1 MRMILTLNSTPH
13 RPVFWRASRRLVGG
27 IALTCALLAATACSG
42 EQSENTPA
50 TDAASG
56 NAPQAVATTSIWADI
71 TSRALCDAPV
81 TALIPLGADPHS
93 WEPSIRVTDDLTA
106 ADLVVHNGLDLE
118 EGLISALNS
127 IDGSSTRVVAV
138 ADLVGATADDDAD
151 HDDTD
156 GHNDHADD
164 DTDHDTD
171 DDHDDHAHSGDDPH
185 FWLDPVLVAET
196 AELIAEAAI
205 HAGWPESVRDCA
217 TVYHDELMALDAE
230 ISDAVAT
237 LDPSQ
242 RVLVTNHDALG
253 RYADRYGFTVAGTV
267 LPSTSTLAEANAAD
281 LAELADTMSA
291 LGVRAL
297 FVDAQASDTDAQALA
312 RRLDDVTVVELLTGS
327 LTSGTDD
334 GRDYIALMRTNTTRI
349 VTALADPAT

>member
-1 MRMILTLNSTPH
+1 M
-13 RPVFWRASRRLVGG
+13 AGG
-27 IALTCALLAATACSG
+27 IALTCALLATTACSG
-42 EQSENTPA
+42 EQSESTPA

-56 NAPQAVATTSIWADI
+56 NAPLAVATTSIWADI

-81 TALIPLGADPHS
+81 TALMPLGADPHS

-118 EGLISALNS
+118 EGLIDALNS
-127 IDGSSTRVVAV
+127 IDNASTRVVAI

-156 GHNDHADD
+156 DDHDTDD
-164 DTDHDTD
+164 HDDHDTDDHDTD

-237 LDPSQ
+237 LDPPQ
-242 RVLVTNHDALG
+242 RVLVTNHDALS

-281 LAELADTMSA
+281 LAELADAISA

-297 FVDAQASDTDAQALA
+297 FVDAQASNTDAQALA
-312 RRLDDVTVVELLTGS
+312 RRLNDVAVVELLTGS

>member
-1 MRMILTLNSTPH
+1 M
-13 RPVFWRASRRLVGG
+13 AGG
-27 IALTCALLAATACSG
+27 IALTCALLATTACSG
-42 EQSENTPA
+42 EQSESTPA

-93 WEPSIRVTDDLTA
+93 WEPSIRVTDDLAA

-118 EGLISALNS
+118 EGLIDALNS
-127 IDGSSTRVVAV
+127 IDNASTRVVAI

-156 GHNDHADD
+156 DTDDTDDHDDDHDDHADD
-164 DTDHDTD
+164 DTDHDD
-171 DDHDDHAHSGDDPH
+171 ADHDDHDDHAHSGDDPH

-196 AELIAEAAI
+196 TELIADEAI
-205 HAGWPESVRDCA
+205 HAGWPVTVRDCA
-217 TVYHDELMALDAE
+217 TAYHDELMALDAE
-230 ISDAVAT
+230 ISNAVAT
-237 LDPSQ
+237 LDPPQ
-242 RVLVTNHDALG
+242 RVLVTNHDALS

-312 RRLDDVTVVELLTGS
+312 RRLDDVAVVELLTGS
-327 LTSGTDD
+327 LTSGTGD

>member
-1 MRMILTLNSTPH
+1 M
-13 RPVFWRASRRLVGG
+13 AGG
-27 IALTCALLAATACSG
+27 IALTCVLLATTACSG
-42 EQSENTPA
+42 EQSESTPA

-56 NAPQAVATTSIWADI
+56 NAPLAVATTSIWADI

-118 EGLISALNS
+118 EGLIDALNS
-127 IDGSSTRVVAV
+127 IDNASTRVVAI

-156 GHNDHADD
+156 DDH
-164 DTDHDTD
+164 DTDDHDTD

-237 LDPSQ
+237 LDPPQ
-242 RVLVTNHDALG
+242 RVLVTNHDALS

-281 LAELADTMSA
+281 LAELADAISA

-297 FVDAQASDTDAQALA
+297 FVDAQASNTDAQALA
-312 RRLDDVTVVELLTGS
+312 RRLNDVAVVELLTGS

>member
-1 MRMILTLNSTPH
+1 MILTLNSTPQH
-13 RPVFWRASRRLVGG
+13 PFFWRASRRLVGG

-42 EQSENTPA
+42 EQSESAPT
-50 TDAASG
+50 TESASSET
-56 NAPQAVATTSIWADI
+56 PQAVATTSIWADI

-138 ADLVGATADDDAD
+138 ADLVGATADTDND
-151 HDDTD
+151 HDTDTD
-156 GHNDHADD
+156 D
-164 DTDHDTD
+164 DHDTD
-171 DDHDDHAHSGDDPH
+171 DDTDDHDTDHDDHAHSGDDPH

-205 HAGWPESVRDCA
+205 QAGWPESVRDCA